1 MSKGKKLIFMA
12 VGLILLV
19 AAVIGVT
26 KYNEYQASLEP
37 EESSSSI
44 VLKNLI
50 ENEKANIKSINLLTA
65 EIGRAHV

>member
-26 KYNEYQASLEP
+26 KYNEYQAFLSRQQELNRG
-37 EESSSSI
+37 
-44 VLKNLI
+44 LK
-50 ENEKANIKSINLLTA
+50 K
-65 EIGRAHV
+65 RR